1 MNNRQVMRA
10 VARQMTQGFY
20 QIVIKPRMGWAVQ
33 VDADSA
39 KPVMPLRVEPEPDL
53 DNLLTGL
60 KTELDDLVAEQKIQY
75 DQYEARMRGM
85 NAAQKALFIKQ
96 QMDGAAYDTAI
107 GDNLDLI
114 KAAPGAIWSA
124 AKAFPG
130 FYKGYLKFLWKI
142 AQLPS
147 KMAGLTAQAVA
158 TGDANPLKDEIDKI
172 VRPVAT
178 TYEQAMEYRSML
190 TILCNEPE
198 VYELLYDFA
207 DRYYEATHPIELA
220 KMGTSAVT
228 EVLITVLL
236 AIFTA
241 GAGAAA
247 NIAAKSGK
255 LVKVFNLLKKITIT
269 IKKISPN
276 PKLLDRSKD
285 AAAKAKIT
293 SKATTK
299 SDKGMPDVDSPK
311 QAEDLDKIGEKEYGD
326 DKNDGLKTTQKKTTK
341 KNFDDLKAQG
351 HGPQRHEGDVT
362 TKQLEERCTKGIDP
376 MTGTTTDG
384 VTGKT
389 HKYSRNATKV
399 NTPEDYVKAEEHLN
413 RSNEF
418 KDKVKSADTIG
429 KKQVVLEETKLKD
442 IFGDNYSSKVDGR
455 TRIGSAKNPQGSKV
469 TEFSDESRMIGV
481 YRKADDGSW
490 NLLTMYP
497 DP

>member
-1 MNNRQVMRA
+1 
-10 VARQMTQGFY
+10 
-20 QIVIKPRMGWAVQ
+20 
-33 VDADSA
+33 
-39 KPVMPLRVEPEPDL
+39 
-53 DNLLTGL
+53 
-60 KTELDDLVAEQKIQY
+60 
-75 DQYEARMRGM
+75 
-85 NAAQKALFIKQ
+85 
-96 QMDGAAYDTAI
+96 MDGAAYDTAI

-255 LVKVFNLLKKITIT
+255 LIKVFNLLKKITAT

-285 AAAKAKIT
+285 AAAKAKKT
-293 SKATTK
+293 SKATTR
-299 SDKGMPDVDSPK
+299 STKGMPDVDSPNK
-311 QAEDLDKIGEKEYGD
+311 TERIDKTTKKEYGD
-326 DKNDGLKTTQKKTTK
+326 DKDDGPKTTTK
-341 KNFDDLKAQG
+341 KKQTGARELDYWDFDGAEKSYDAIRAAK
-351 HGPQRHEGDVT
+351 GDVSKISKNT
-362 TKQLEERCTKGIDP
+362 GMKEFQVKRIKDHLFNKKHQLD
-376 MTGTTTDG
+376 DG
-384 VTGKT
+384 V
-389 HKYSRNATKV
+389 RRFDADPQIANAWKRLEGGNFT
-399 NTPEDYVKAEEHLN
+399 D
-413 RSNEF
+413 
-418 KDKVKSADTIG
+418 KDV
-429 KKQVVLEETKLKD
+429 QLLKHELFESKFEG
-442 IFGDNYSSKVDGR
+442 IFKVDYRTAHSAANRAGR
-455 TRIGSAKNPQGSKV
+455 LSGL
-469 TEFSDESRMIGV
+469 E
-481 YRKADDGSW
+481 
-490 NLLTMYP
+490 
-497 DP
+497 